1 MARMPGRLNGPRPQ
15 RKYQGMEPPRRVAK
29 YDGIRGQELLEVE
42 ERDNELILIFR
53 DNRFL
58 FVRVENGKLVT
69 ESVPERGARRARP
82 RPPSAGPRAPRR
94 APASA

>member
-1 MARMPGRLNGPRPQ
+1 MAGDARAAERAAPATQISGD
-15 RKYQGMEPPRRVAK
+15 EPPRRVAK